1 MTPYSSNYTV
11 KYSSYTYLIIS
22 SETFQ
27 VGDKMLMKD
36 HKRKKRKGGK
46 MGYKW
51 LGPYSI
57 KQILGNGLYSV
68 KDLCTK
74 QVIQRVNGCHLKPYL
89 SRSIEV

>member
-1 MTPYSSNYTV
+1 
-11 KYSSYTYLIIS
+11 
-22 SETFQ
+22 
-27 VGDKMLMKD
+27 
-36 HKRKKRKGGK
+36 

-74 QVIQRVNGCHLKPYL
+74 QVIQRVNGLPFEALPIKINCYAFHNL
-89 SRSIEV
+89 SIIINIAVISYSWQ

>member
-1 MTPYSSNYTV
+1 
-11 KYSSYTYLIIS
+11 
-22 SETFQ
+22 
-27 VGDKMLMKD
+27 
-36 HKRKKRKGGK
+36 

-74 QVIQRVNGCHLKPYL
+74 QVILRVNGCHLKPSYQDQSRYKKLCIHNL
-89 SRSIEV
+89 SIIINIAVISYSCQ